1 MAKLKSGTRIYG
13 DATIDNKLQV
23 TSGPILVG
31 TATSTGTS
39 SQPLQISGNAY
50 ISGALG
56 VGVTNNTTSGSIVV
70 SGTVTANSDER
81 LKKNVKTISN
91 ALEKVLSLRGVEYD
105 RIDTEDHQ
113 IGLIAQEVEKI
124 IPEVVYPKQPHP
136 DYESKSVAY
145 ANIIG
150 LLIEAIKEQN
160 IEIQKLKKKI
170 EES

>member
-13 DATIDNKLQV
+13 DGIVDNKLQV

-31 TATSTGTS
+31 TATSTGTA
-39 SQPLQISGNAY
+39 SQPLQVTGSAYVSG
-50 ISGALG
+50 GLG
-56 VGVTNNTTSGSIVV
+56 VGVANNTTAGNIVV

-81 LKKNVKTISN
+81 LKKNIKPLEN

-105 RIDTEDHQ
+105 RIDNQEHQ

-124 IPEVVYPKQPHP
+124 IPEIVYPKGPAP
-136 DYESKSVAY
+136 EYERKSVAY
-145 ANIIG
+145 ANLVA

-160 IEIQKLKKKI
+160 IEIQKLKEKI
-170 EES
+170 EEI